1 MLLCRTKG
9 KSLAALGALLTVL
22 LLAIDT
28 FFQQVTDLPER
39 WKLHGDSF
47 IPRTIRYEPTLEF
60 LYDSSWNLDL
70 PSALPNNDLRNVMIP
85 FFYDRNGT
93 HRSMVSN
100 ATQAE
105 IPLACPTSKCE
116 WPSYETL
123 GVCSA
128 CEDISHLLEYA
139 CRTMKMDWIRNSTGP
154 GTEATY
160 PVGELFLV
168 SIRTNP
174 LQACFHAGLNIKL
187 LSCCCSIQSKTTPTD
202 YIKGN
207 ACGYFL
213 NATSEDPVLMS
224 GFRVENSTDTP
235 HGETLL
241 MRTLPLVTNPSR
253 QPLYGGS
260 INFKHIQY
268 PLLDTLIVSSADGT
282 ADSVYEKKIP
292 VAQECVL
299 TWCVKTLLS
308 SFSDGGY
315 EEQVVETF
323 TNTTST
329 EWPWWTND
337 MPEIQATDTEFKAN
351 ITMVPPS
358 MNITTVPFG
367 VDNVTVLDIVVILD
381 DIFPSYIT
389 VANATAQPFMKIRTS
404 GVENVFFR
412 SVRFSP
418 WLAPNNVTSHL
429 NRMAEAMTNV
439 IRSDAG
445 SNELITGTAFSRE
458 VYVAV
463 HWAWL
468 TFPLGMLSLSILFLV
483 ATMYKTSGDHHGDIG
498 TWKTSAMPAL
508 MYGLP
513 KNLQEDII
521 TNTGSGRA
529 PHRRSRK
536 VRIRLL
542 PKQGWRVSGQIQPA
556 PAAPP
561 GFI

>member
-1 MLLCRTKG
+1 
-9 KSLAALGALLTVL
+9 
-22 LLAIDT
+22 
-28 FFQQVTDLPER
+28 
-39 WKLHGDSF
+39 
-47 IPRTIRYEPTLEF
+47 
-60 LYDSSWNLDL
+60 
-70 PSALPNNDLRNVMIP
+70 
-85 FFYDRNGT
+85 
-93 HRSMVSN
+93 
-100 ATQAE
+100 
-105 IPLACPTSKCE
+105 
-116 WPSYETL
+116 
-123 GVCSA
+123 
-128 CEDISHLLEYA
+128 
-139 CRTMKMDWIRNSTGP
+139 
-154 GTEATY
+154 
-160 PVGELFLV
+160 
-168 SIRTNP
+168 
-174 LQACFHAGLNIKL
+174 
-187 LSCCCSIQSKTTPTD
+187 
-202 YIKGN
+202 
-207 ACGYFL
+207 
-213 NATSEDPVLMS
+213 MS
-224 GFRVENSTDTP
+224 GFRVENGTDTS

-260 INFKHIQY
+260 ISFKHIQY

-299 TWCVKTLLS
+299 SWCVKTLLT

-329 EWPWWTND
+329 EWPWWTD
-337 MPEIQATDTEFKAN
+337 FRPESKVTPTEFRAN
-351 ITMVPPS
+351 ISIIPPS

-367 VDNVTVLDIVVILD
+367 VGNTTLLNILFILD
-381 DIFPSYIT
+381 DVFPSFLT
-389 VANATAQPFMKIRTS
+389 VANATAQPFIKIRTS
-404 GVENVFFR
+404 AVSNVFFR

-429 NRMAEAMTNV
+429 ERMAEAMTNV

-445 SNELITGTAFSRE
+445 SNELITGSAFSRE

-463 HWAWL
+463 NWAWL
-468 TFPLGMLSLSILFLV
+468 TFPLGMLFLSILFLV
-483 ATMYKTSGDHHGDIG
+483 ATMYKTSGDHHEDIG

-529 PHRRSRK
+529 LHRGSRK
-536 VRIRLL
+536 VRIRFL